1 MAFLRWLLK
10 TLRLGLIRVGAGWMF
25 ALLTFN
31 WNRIT
36 IVEFGVIAVF
46 VTTLIGLHHFISFF
60 HVYWGHF
67 ADQHPIFGM
76 RRTPYIL
83 ISSFC
88 ASLVFLLL
96 PTLSIELGNGNPLAY
111 VGALPLIIFFGFFMS
126 MNGSSANAI
135 LAEVTTDKERGGIVA
150 IVWAVIIIS
159 GIASAGVA
167 RAIMPVYDPAQMQ
180 FLYNLTPIVVMTTAI
195 LGVIGLEKRIGKEE
209 LAKQVAESKAQEVAS
224 PLGTFRIFS
233 RLMGSNPHVRG
244 FFFFVLLAVMGIFLQ
259 DAILE
264 PFGGEVFGL
273 EAGETAAFQQAWG
286 VGALLG
292 MMIIGA
298 ISSFIPI
305 SKKLIATIGGFATAA
320 GLAII
325 AASGPF
331 NQVEWIMPALV
342 LMGIGIGLFDVG
354 ALSMMMEMTIEGQ
367 AGLFM
372 GLWGMAQGLGNGF
385 ANVFSGALHSLFIE
399 TGLLSVVNA
408 YTVIFTLEALVM
420 ITAVGILRSIS
431 VQEFKAL
438 SRGEIGTVLAMD
450 TAS

>member
-1 MAFLRWLLK
+1 MAFLRWFLK

-67 ADQHPIFGM
+67 ADQHPIFGL

-83 ISSFC
+83 ISSFF
-88 ASLVFLLL
+88 ASLVFLAL
-96 PTLSIELGNGNPLAY
+96 PTLSIELGNGNPVAY
-111 VGALPLIIFFGFFMS
+111 AGSFILIIFFGFFMS

-150 IVWAVIIIS
+150 FVWAVIIIS
-159 GIASAGVA
+159 GIVSAGVA
-167 RAIMPVYDPAQMQ
+167 RAIMPVYDPVQMQ
-180 FLYNLTPIVVMTTAI
+180 QLYNLTPFVVMSTAI
-195 LGVIGLEKRIGKEE
+195 LGVIGLEKRKGKEE
-209 LAKQVAESKAQEVAS
+209 LAREVADSKAQEVAS

-233 RLMGSNPHVRG
+233 RLMGANPQARG

-273 EAGETAAFQQAWG
+273 EAGETAAFQQTWG
-286 VGALLG
+286 GAALLG
-292 MMIIGA
+292 MIGIGA
-298 ISSFIPI
+298 ISSFLPI
-305 SKKLIATIGGFATAA
+305 SKKTIATLGGAGTALGLGLIA
-320 GLAII
+320 L
-325 AASGPF
+325 SGPL
-331 NQVEWIMPALV
+331 NQVGLIHPGLF
-342 LMGIGIGLFDVG
+342 LMGLGIGLFDVG
-354 ALSMMMEMTIEGQ
+354 ALSMMMEMTVEGQ

-385 ANVFSGALHSLFIE
+385 ANALSGALHTALID
-399 TGLLSVVNA
+399 TGLMTEVGA
-408 YTVIFTLEALVM
+408 YASIFTFEALVM
-420 ITAVGILRSIS
+420 IVAVGILRTIS
-431 VQEFKAL
+431 VQDFKAL
-438 SRGEIGTVLAMD
+438 SRGDIGTALAMD
-450 TAS
+450 TAG